1 MHPLKFHYEVLLFTG
16 TSLAGRQLGVAD
28 GTNQHEPAPG
38 IQDRLELACRKGLM
52 EGWLAVECRGNGL
65 LGRNGY
71 IRDIQVAVHFL
82 HIQMGLGN
90 PRLNE
95 ETSIDPHYFMRSINS
110 N

>member
-16 TSLAGRQLGVAD
+16 TSLAERQLGVA
-28 GTNQHEPAPG
+28 GRANRREPPLRA
-38 IQDRLELACRKGLM
+38 QDRLEFACRKGLL

-71 IRDIQVAVHFL
+71 IRDIEAAVHFL
-82 HIQMGLGN
+82 HIQMGISN

-95 ETSIDPHYFMRSINS
+95 ETSIDPYYFILYINS